1 MNKKKVLLL
10 TFLIIIMLLSTV
22 NFVQAQE
29 NQFQDIT
36 NILKDVVMM
45 FSAVFSLD
53 YLDTPE
59 KAFGFLMF
67 MMWVLIFTI
76 MYIGATTAFKG
87 RANNRQVMV
96 ICLVIATMSV
106 VLFYFQKGL
115 LEKLFGSWLIWLYFI
130 LYFGTIG
137 SIVFVVWKFVP
148 NNPLGCLFKAGILFV
163 GLLMTS
169 LAKGDVE
176 NTLDNLENAMNY
188 YSFIGPLFYF
198 FIIKLKEKRN
208 DIFS

>member
-1 MNKKKVLLL
+1 MNKKKLLIV
-10 TFLIIIMLLSTV
+10 TFFVVVMLLSTI

-29 NQFQDIT
+29 NQFQDVT
-36 NILKDVVMM
+36 DLLKDVVMM

-53 YLDTPE
+53 YLDTPQ

-67 MMWVLIFTI
+67 MMWLLIFTV

-115 LEKLFGSWLIWLYFI
+115 LEKLFGQWIVWLYFI
-130 LYFGTIG
+130 LYFGTVGAIL
-137 SIVFVVWKFVP
+137 FVVWKLLP
-148 NNPLGCLFKAGILFV
+148 DSPMGNLMKAGLCFV
-163 GLLMTS
+163 ALMMTS
-169 LAKGDVE
+169 LARGDVE
-176 NTLDNLENAMNY
+176 NTLDNLESAMNY
-188 YSFIGPLFYF
+188 YSFIGPLFYLYMT
-198 FIIKLKEKRN
+198 KLKENKN
-208 DIFS
+208 DNSS